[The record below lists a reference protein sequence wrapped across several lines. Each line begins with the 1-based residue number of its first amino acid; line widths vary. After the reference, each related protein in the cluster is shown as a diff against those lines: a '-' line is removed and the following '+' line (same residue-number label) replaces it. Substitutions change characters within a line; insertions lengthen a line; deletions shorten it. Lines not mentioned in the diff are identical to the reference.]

1 MTAPS
6 TPPARSKIDYL
17 AIVARGFCMGAA
29 DIVPGVSGG
38 TMAFILGIYHE
49 LLNAIKAV
57 DARFFR
63 LLLTLRLKDAINHIP
78 WRFLLSLGTGIIV
91 AILTLAHLL
100 EAQLD
105 QNPTRVW
112 AFFFGL
118 VLASVITVS
127 RTITNWNIKLISAVL
142 IALVC
147 TYLLLGVTSVNTP
160 ETPSFLLISGA
171 LAITAMILPGIS
183 GAYVLVLLGKYR
195 YILSAVNNR
204 DLFTLALVFAG
215 ALIGLATFSRILS
228 WLFKRYHNA
237 TVATLTGLML
247 GSLRRIWPWKDPNS
261 ISNPALPSHLDSEV
275 AISILLCVVGLSI
288 VFLITSLTSRKQP
301 SNRI

>member
-100 EAQLD
+100 ETQLD

-275 AISILLCVVGLSI
+275 AISIVLCVVGLSI

>member
-1 MTAPS
+1 M
-6 TPPARSKIDYL
+6 
-17 AIVARGFCMGAA
+17 
-29 DIVPGVSGG
+29 
-38 TMAFILGIYHE
+38 
-49 LLNAIKAV
+49 
-57 DARFFR
+57 
-63 LLLTLRLKDAINHIP
+63 
-78 WRFLLSLGTGIIV
+78 
-91 AILTLAHLL
+91 
-100 EAQLD
+100 
-105 QNPTRVW
+105 
-112 AFFFGL
+112 
-118 VLASVITVS
+118 
-127 RTITNWNIKLISAVL
+127 
-142 IALVC
+142 
-147 TYLLLGVTSVNTP
+147 
-160 ETPSFLLISGA
+160 
-171 LAITAMILPGIS
+171 
-183 GAYVLVLLGKYR
+183 
-195 YILSAVNNR
+195 NNR